1 MEVNMFAV
9 IQTGGKQ
16 YKVQEG
22 SKIRVEKLEKEIGE
36 KIDFV
41 PIMIY
46 GDTLEANPS
55 NLSKYSVSAKVVG
68 NGKGKKLVVFTYRNK
83 TNEHHRQGHRQLYT
97 ELIIEKIAGR

>member
-1 MEVNMFAV
+1 MFAV

-22 SKIRVEKLEKEIGE
+22 STIRVEKLDKEIGE
-36 KIDFV
+36 VIEFK

-46 GDTLEANPS
+46 GDTLESNPS
-55 NLSKYSVSAKVVG
+55 NLDKYSVSAKVVG
-68 NGKGKKLVVFTYRNK
+68 NGKGRKLVVFTYRNK

-97 ELIIEKIAGR
+97 DLKIEKIAGR

>member
-1 MEVNMFAV
+1 MFAV

-22 SKIRVEKLEKEIGE
+22 SRIRVEKLEKETGE
-36 KIDFV
+36 TVEFV

-55 NLSKYSVSAKVVG
+55 NLSKYLVSAKVVG
-68 NGKGKKLVVFTYRNK
+68 NGKGRKLLVFTYRNK

-97 ELIIEKIAGR
+97 DLLIEKITGR

>member
-1 MEVNMFAV
+1 MFAV

-22 SKIRVEKLEKEIGE
+22 STIRVEKLEKEIGE
-36 KIDFV
+36 TIEFK

-46 GDTLEANPS
+46 GDTLESNPS
-55 NLSKYSVSAKVVG
+55 NLEKYTVSAKVVG
-68 NGKGKKLVVFTYRNK
+68 NGKGRKLVVFTYRNK

-97 ELIIEKIAGR
+97 DLKIEKISGR

>member
-1 MEVNMFAV
+1 MFAV

-22 SKIRVEKLEKEIGE
+22 SKIRVEKLEKEVGDKVE
-36 KIDFV
+36 FV

-46 GDTLEANPS
+46 GDTMEANPS
-55 NLSKYSVSAKVVG
+55 NLAKYNVSAKVVA
-68 NGKGKKLVVFTYRNK
+68 NGKGRKLVVFTYRNK

-97 ELIIEKIAGR
+97 DLIIESITGR